1 MNMIYIFMIKI
12 ALNLKKV
19 QNNNKN
25 LQTFIKQSKK

>member
-1 MNMIYIFMIKI
+1 MMLFMIKI